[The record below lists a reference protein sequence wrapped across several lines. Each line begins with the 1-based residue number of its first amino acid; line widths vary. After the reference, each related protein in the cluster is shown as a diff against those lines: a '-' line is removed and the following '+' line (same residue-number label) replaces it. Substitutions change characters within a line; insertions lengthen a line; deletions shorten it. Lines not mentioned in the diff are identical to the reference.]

1 MRPTL
6 LTPLLVLALHQAPAL
21 AGQTPTTPTAQP
33 AGEQPQVA
41 PVEATQAPAA
51 PPTGAAPPT
60 ATPASAT
67 PPEPTPAPSAQQPLT
82 LPTVDVKAGT
92 ERALVVRIV
101 HDDRGFK
108 LQVDGR
114 DFLLRGM
121 NWGYTPIGENYRYS
135 LWNQPDDFVRAV
147 LNREMTLLRDM
158 GVNSIRQFDDIPP
171 RWVEYIYTNY
181 GITTVV
187 NPLMGRYGATV
198 NGAFLPNID
207 YANPAHRKALL
218 DELARKVEVYRGV
231 PGVALWLLGN
241 ENNYGLHWTSFE
253 VEALPGPGQEDSA
266 RAVHLYTLMNEAA
279 RTIKARDVNH
289 PVALAN
295 GDLQY
300 VDLIAKYGQDIDIL
314 GTNVY
319 RGPSVRDLFDEALR
333 KTGKPVLFSEFGAD
347 AFNAREGREDHLAQA
362 EYLRQQWEEIYTQT
376 YGQGRTGNSLG
387 GFTFQW
393 VDGWWK
399 MGQEANLSIHDTTAS
414 WPNGGYAAD
423 FVPGQNNM
431 NEEWFGI
438 CALGPPDDA
447 GISRIQ
453 PRTAYYVLQA
463 AFRLD
468 PYAPDTD
475 LDRIHAHFSALRP
488 SELAKGYE
496 SSIALAKADELSAV
510 RVSNLRLVL
519 DSSLSRGSIATT
531 RPNVTASDHTES
543 IFFDLALQPATGV
556 YGRASFNVV
565 GNVATNRLN
574 NLFYENRST
583 TPAPTTPTTGAAPTP
598 GVGGAQVT
606 GFDRFAL
613 YQAEFKLD
621 RADFALEGFYR
632 VGHYHW
638 GEEGDFFG
646 LYREANYGPN
656 VDIYHGNAP
665 FGVVFS
671 GKRSFEGLKIAVGPE
686 LYWGANPSIVAKYRQ
701 GFGDMALTLVHQEDI
716 ARGGTQTTAS
726 VIRERVARRTALTWE
741 WNKGPLQLDVGGI
754 LAAPQRI
761 GEEFTW
767 TRDTSGPGYMGTG
780 QEVLRDKIQ
789 FLDTLG
795 AKARATYDLG
805 SGVRVFAQGSFRGL
819 VADGGPEPSIVLTG
833 WSLRESGRG
842 NHFGAQAGAA
852 FQLGT
857 IEVAPNLLYQKPLI
871 GPNPNIPD
879 AFDAQT
885 GTYYPAIRARNVL
898 ADAFTVLD
906 NRETLGAELLITYDP
921 TPGTWFWQWDR
932 EMREDAFF
940 AAGLDIVYRHQPT
953 ARVATIAILA
963 DGSAVAFAGAP
974 PARDEWETT
983 LRAVLNPTQ
992 RLKLYGTAFVGSN
1005 LSAGEDARQIRRF
1018 GVDVSALYDT
1028 LLLSA
1033 QFRVKDWG
1041 PYDYHR
1047 VFNLTYPLQL
1057 GGDLSYGLKKPV
1069 LGTVSTRFGLRGLV
1083 RMLDAYSEGMSER
1096 ALAEGLEGREYE
1108 VGAYAI
1114 LSL

>member
-1 MRPTL
+1 MRALFLAPL
-6 LTPLLVLALHQAPAL
+6 LTLALHAPSGLAQDVQAPPVQPGA
-21 AGQTPTTPTAQP
+21 AQP
-33 AGEQPQVA
+33 PAA
-41 PVEATQAPAA
+41 PVENAPPAA
-51 PPTGAAPPT
+51 AQPGGAPPPTTSTLPEGPP
-60 ATPASAT
+60 S
-67 PPEPTPAPSAQQPLT
+67 PAPSPQPIA
-82 LPTVDVKAGT
+82 LPTVDVTAGAEKAT
-92 ERALVVRIV
+92 VVKLYR
-101 HDDRGFK
+101 DERGFK
-108 LQVDGR
+108 LKVDGR
-114 DFLLRGM
+114 DFLMRGM

-147 LNREMTLLRDM
+147 LAREMTLLRDM

-171 RWVEYIYTNY
+171 RWVEFIFKNY

-198 NGAFLPNID
+198 NGAFVPNID
-207 YANPAHRKALL
+207 YSNKTHREALL
-218 DELARKVEVYRGV
+218 AELAKKVEVYRGV
-231 PGVALWLLGN
+231 PGVLLWLLGN
-241 ENNYGLHWTSFE
+241 ENNYGLHWTSYE
-253 VEALPGPGQEDSA
+253 IEALPGQEDAA
-266 RAVHLYTLMNEAA
+266 RAVHLYTLMGEAA

-300 VDLIAKYGQDIDIL
+300 IDLVAQHAADIDIF
-314 GTNVY
+314 GANVY
-319 RGPSVRDLFDEALR
+319 RGPSVRDLYEEVLR
-333 KTGKPVLFSEFGAD
+333 KVDKPVLFSEFGAD
-347 AFNAREGREDHLAQA
+347 AYNAKEGREDHLAQA

-376 YGQGRTGNSLG
+376 YGQGRVGNALG
-387 GFTFQW
+387 GFVFQW

-399 MGQEANLSIHDTTAS
+399 VGQESNLSLHDTTAS

-438 CALGPPDDA
+438 CALGTPDDA

-453 PRTAYYVLQA
+453 PRTAYYLLQA

-468 PYAPDTD
+468 PYAEETD
-475 LDRIHAHFSALRP
+475 LDRIHAHFGALRP
-488 SELAKGYE
+488 SELSKGYE

-510 RVSNLRLVL
+510 RVSNLRLVM

-531 RPNVTASDHTES
+531 RPNQTASDHTES

-574 NLFYENRST
+574 NLFYENRGN
-583 TPAPTTPTTGAAPTP
+583 TPAPTTPTPGVSPTP
-598 GVGGAQVT
+598 GVAQPGVS

-621 RADFALEGFYR
+621 RTDFALEGFYR

-656 VDIYHGNAP
+656 IDIYHGNAP
-665 FGVVFS
+665 FGVVLS
-671 GKRSFEGLKIAVGPE
+671 GKRAYEGFKLAIGPE
-686 LYWGANPSIVAKYRQ
+686 LYWGANPSIVAKYRK
-701 GFGDMALTLVHQEDI
+701 GFGNAALTLVHQEDI
-716 ARGGTQTTAS
+716 ARGGTQQTAS
-726 VIRERVARRTALTWE
+726 VIRERVARRTALTFE
-741 WNKGPLQLDVGGI
+741 WNQGPLSVDVGGI

-767 TRDTSGPGYMGTG
+767 TRETNGPGYQGTG
-780 QEVLRDKIQ
+780 QEVLRDKVQ

-795 AKARATYDLG
+795 AKARATYDFG
-805 SGVRVFAQGSFRGL
+805 GARVFAQGSFRGL

-879 AFDAQT
+879 TFDQET
-885 GTYYPAIRARNVL
+885 GTYFPAVRARNVL
-898 ADAFTVLD
+898 QDAFTVLD
-906 NRETLGAELLITYDP
+906 NRETLGAELLITFDP

-932 EMREDAFF
+932 EMREDAPF
-940 AAGLDIVYRHQPT
+940 AAGLDLVYRHQPT
-953 ARVATIAILA
+953 SRDASIAILA
-963 DGSAVAFAGAP
+963 DGSAVPFAGAP
-974 PARDEWETT
+974 PARDEWEAS
-983 LRAVLNPTQ
+983 LRMVGNPSQ

-1005 LSAGEDARQIRRF
+1005 QSGGEDARQVRRF
-1018 GVDVSALYDT
+1018 GLDANALYDT
-1028 LLLSA
+1028 LLLAA
-1033 QFRVKDWG
+1033 QVRFNDWG

-1047 VFNLTYPLQL
+1047 IFNLTYPLQV
-1057 GGDLSYGLKKPV
+1057 GGDLSYGLKRPV
-1069 LGTVSTRFGLRGLV
+1069 LGAVSTRFGLRGLV
-1083 RMLDAYSEGMSER
+1083 RMLNEYSEGLSTT
-1096 ALAEGLEGREYE
+1096 AIAEGLEGREYE

>member
-1 MRPTL
+1 MRAL
-6 LTPLLVLALHQAPAL
+6 FLAPLLAAALYQAPVH
-21 AGQTPTTPTAQP
+21 AGQDAQP
-33 AGEQPQVA
+33 VQPGGAQPQTA
-41 PVEATQAPAA
+41 PVEATPPAAA
-51 PPTGAAPPT
+51 PPGGAPPA
-60 ATPASAT
+60 ATTTT
-67 PPEPTPAPSAQQPLT
+67 PSGPPSPAPSPAPQPLT
-82 LPTVDVKAGT
+82 LQPVDVTAGAEQAT
-92 ERALVVRIV
+92 VVKLQR
-101 HDDRGFK
+101 DERGFK
-108 LQVDGR
+108 LKVDGR

-147 LNREMTLLRDM
+147 LAREMTLLRDM
-158 GVNSIRQFDDIPP
+158 GVNAIRQFDDIPP
-171 RWVEYIYTNY
+171 RWVEFIFKNY
-181 GITTVV
+181 AITTVV

-198 NGAFLPNID
+198 NGTFVPNID
-207 YANPAHRKALL
+207 YSNAAHRKALL
-218 DELARKVEVYRGV
+218 EELAKKVEVYRGV
-231 PGVALWLLGN
+231 PGVLMWLLGN
-241 ENNYGLHWTSFE
+241 ENNYGLHWTSYE
-253 VEALPGPGQEDSA
+253 IEALPGQEDAA
-266 RAVHLYTLMNEAA
+266 RAVHLYTLMGEAA
-279 RTIKARDVNH
+279 RTIKTRDVNH
-289 PVALAN
+289 PVAMAN

-300 VDLIAKYGQDIDIL
+300 IDLIAKHATDIDIF
-314 GTNVY
+314 GANVY
-319 RGPSVRDLFDEALR
+319 RGPSVRDLYEEVLR
-333 KTGKPVLFSEFGAD
+333 KVDKPVLFSEFGAD
-347 AFNAREGREDHLAQA
+347 AFNARDGREDHLSQA

-376 YGQGRTGNSLG
+376 YGQGRVGNALG
-387 GFTFQW
+387 GFVFQW

-399 MGQEANLSIHDTTAS
+399 VGQEANLSLHDTTAS

-423 FVPGQNNM
+423 FVAGQNNM

-438 CALGPPDDA
+438 CALGTPDDA

-468 PYAPDTD
+468 PYAEDTD
-475 LDRIHAHFSALRP
+475 LDRIHAHFAGLRP
-488 SELAKGYE
+488 SELSKSYE

-510 RVSNLRLVL
+510 RVSNLRLVM

-531 RPNVTASDHTES
+531 RPNLTAADHTES

-574 NLFYENRST
+574 NLFYENRG
-583 TPAPTTPTTGAAPTP
+583 TTPTPTAPAPGASPTP
-598 GVGGAQVT
+598 GVSQPGVN

-656 VDIYHGNAP
+656 IDIYHGNAP
-665 FGVVFS
+665 FGVVLS
-671 GKRSFEGLKIAVGPE
+671 GKRSFEGFKLAVGPE
-686 LYWGANPSIVAKYRQ
+686 LYWGANPSVVAKYRK

-716 ARGGTQTTAS
+716 ARGATQQTAS
-726 VIRERVARRTALTWE
+726 VIRERVARRTALTFE
-741 WNKGPLQLDVGGI
+741 WNRGPLALDIGGI

-767 TRDTSGPGYMGTG
+767 TREATGGASYMGSG
-780 QEVLRDKIQ
+780 QEVLRDKVQ

-805 SGVRVFAQGSFRGL
+805 GVRLFAQGSFRGL

-857 IEVAPNLLYQKPLI
+857 IEVAPNVLYQKPLI

-879 AFDAQT
+879 TYDQDS
-885 GTYYPAIRARNVL
+885 GTYFPAVRARNVL
-898 ADAFTVLD
+898 QDAFTVLD
-906 NRETLGAELLITYDP
+906 NRETLGAELLITFDP
-921 TPGTWFWQWDR
+921 TPGTWFWAWDR
-932 EMREDAFF
+932 EMREDAPF
-940 AAGLDIVYRHQPT
+940 AAGLDLVYRRQPT
-953 ARVATIAILA
+953 SRDASIAILA

-983 LRAVLNPTQ
+983 LRMVGNPTQ
-992 RLKLYGTAFVGSN
+992 RLKLYGTAFVGSVQ
-1005 LSAGEDARQIRRF
+1005 SGGEDARQVRRF
-1018 GVDVSALYDT
+1018 GLDANVLYDT
-1028 LLLSA
+1028 LLLST
-1033 QFRVKDWG
+1033 QLRFNDWG

-1047 VFNLTYPLQL
+1047 VFNLTYPVQL
-1057 GGDLSYGLKKPV
+1057 GGDVSYGLKRPV
-1069 LGTVSTRFGLRGLV
+1069 LGAVSTRFGLRGLV
-1083 RMLDAYSEGMSER
+1083 RMLDEYSEGMSTT
-1096 ALAEGLEGREYE
+1096 AITEGLKGREYE